1 MLKDSAFSEHEEGP
15 ALREVPLAQE
25 MAVFLVLCGFEAAPK
40 REQRTGFCRE
50 TTIYLIHG
58 HKAWKVTETFRRK
71 SQIGGVK
78 KPRSLR
84 LPSLLGFRYL
94 TWIE

>member
-25 MAVFLVLCGFEAAPK
+25 MAVFLVLCGFEGFSLRAK
-40 REQRTGFCRE
+40 RVRKHLIP
-50 TTIYLIHG
+50 TIYLIHG
-58 HKAWKVTETFRRK
+58 HKSWKVVVTFRRET
-71 SQIGGVK
+71 QIGGVK

-84 LPSLLGFRYL
+84 LPSLLGH
-94 TWIE
+94 E

>member
-25 MAVFLVLCGFEAAPK
+25 MAVSLGIGGFGLDSECTQCVRK
-40 REQRTGFCRE
+40 QRIP
-50 TTIYLIHG
+50 TIYLIHVI
-58 HKAWKVTETFRRK
+58 KSWKVAGSFSK
-71 SQIGGVK
+71 KHQIGGVK

-84 LPSLLGFRYL
+84 LQSLLGF
-94 TWIE
+94 E